1 MKEQETVIK
10 RTEQLDIDG
19 MIFELLQE
27 QCTDGENVKFTDRAV
42 DLIHKI
48 SEKCQVIPIVKETQ
62 EQAKDYAAE
71 MTAEQIYLD
80 MLIKIVEAPTKI
92 HMRLAARMLI
102 PIIDRKL
109 EEGGL

>member
-19 MIFELLQE
+19 MICELLQE
-27 QCTDGENVKFTDRAV
+27 QCTDGENVKFTNRAV

-62 EQAKDYAAE
+62 EQAKDYAEE

-80 MLIKIVEAPTKI
+80 IRLLMDIIV
-92 HMRLAARMLI
+92 
-102 PIIDRKL
+102 
-109 EEGGL
+109 GLGLGRNHLLPCSEVWYR

>member
-19 MIFELLQE
+19 MICELLQE
-27 QCTDGENVKFTDRAV
+27 QCTDGEKVKFTDRAV

-62 EQAKDYAAE
+62 EQAKNYAEE

-109 EEGGL
+109 EEGKL